1 VSLADLAARG
11 YVTEEWS
18 HWQQGNCGGYAAALI
33 HHFPHLRLGGIDFWD
48 HRDTDTGE
56 LYDNPGHYVAHDGI
70 YAYDSAGRHLLPYK
84 GVDGSGRWLDFS
96 DMPAVE
102 ALAHFGLTE
111 HYGECGDYDD
121 AERAAVLAHATKHNI
136 LPLEVRHDATV

>member
-1 VSLADLAARG
+1 MSLADLTARG

-33 HHFPHLRLGGIDFWD
+33 HFYPHLRLGGIDFWND
-48 HRDTDTGE
+48 ENAGIDA
-56 LYDNPGHYVAHDGI
+56 PGHYVAHDDT

-84 GVDGSGRWLDFS
+84 GVCGSGRWLPDGGDPS
-96 DMPAVE
+96 D
-102 ALAHFGLTE
+102 HGLDE
-111 HYGECGDYDD
+111 LHGECGDYDD